1 MLRPMS
7 SPKPLLSVSDYHA
20 LANEL
25 IEHDRRYYTEA
36 NPTISDLEYDL
47 MTQALRAYEE
57 ANPTEIVAW
66 SPTRKVG
73 HQPASSFPKVERP
86 VAMLS
91 LDNTYGEDDLRAF
104 FDRVVKGL
112 DGVVPVFSVEPKID
126 GFGIEL
132 TYKQGLLTLGATRGD
147 GRIGEDVTPNVRV
160 VKGVAGKLREPIDI
174 VVRGEIYMTKREF
187 LAVNEERDALGE
199 ETFKN
204 PRNLAAGSI
213 KLLDPK
219 EVARRPMRTIL
230 YEVVDGERYAPGH
243 LASLELVKRLGLPVS
258 KDNSRATSW
267 EELHE
272 QIVQWR
278 DKRDSLD
285 YEVDGLVV
293 KVDAFAQRGALGTT
307 SKFPRW
313 AIAYKFPAR
322 QVTTLVRQLEL
333 NVGRTG
339 AITPVAILE
348 PVELSGTTVS
358 RASLHNWDQVGRLGL
373 GVGDRVL
380 LEKAGEIIPQVLGV
394 TVTGDGDRFT
404 APTECPSCQTALL
417 REEGKV
423 VLICPNRLACP
434 DQLQAAIEFFGS
446 RGQMNIDG
454 LGEKLVTQLIA
465 AKLIGDVADIFDLT
479 TEPLEK
485 LERFGKLSAQ
495 NLVASIAKAKQ
506 DATFSRLLSALGIA
520 HVGGVVAKLIAARY
534 LRLSALREAAAA
546 KTAEELVV
554 ELCEIDGI
562 GDIIAIAVDRF
573 LRDDHA
579 RLILDKLAAR
589 GVDPSEPVA
598 ERATEGPLVGK
609 TLVVTG
615 TLTQPRADVQKRIEA
630 AGGKIVTS
638 VSKKTS
644 YLVAGAD
651 TGKTKLE
658 AAEKHKVAILD
669 EAALEKLLNGE
680 DIEAS
685 EADAAAAEPSES

>member
-7 SPKPLLSVSDYHA
+7 QPKPLASVAEYHE

-36 NPTISDLEYDL
+36 NPTISDVEYDEL
-47 MTQALRAYEE
+47 TRRLRAYEE
-57 ANPTEIVAW
+57 SHPAEVVDW

-104 FDRVVKGL
+104 YDRVVKGL
-112 DGVVPVFSVEPKID
+112 DGEVPVFSLEPKID

-132 TYKQGLLTLGATRGD
+132 TYKQGKLTLAATRGD

-160 VKGVAGKLREPIDI
+160 VRGVTGKLREPRDI
-174 VVRGEIYMTKREF
+174 VIRGEIYMTKKDF
-187 LAVNEERDALGE
+187 LAVNEEREALGE

-219 EVARRPMRTIL
+219 EVAKRPMRTIL
-230 YEVVDGERYAPGH
+230 YEVVDGERYAAGH
-243 LASLELVKRLGLPVS
+243 LASLELVKQLGLPIS
-258 KDNSRATSW
+258 PDNSKATSW
-267 EELHE
+267 EELHA
-272 QIVQWR
+272 QIVAWR
-278 DKRDSLD
+278 DKRDALD

-293 KVDAFAQRGALGTT
+293 KVDSFAQRATLGATA
-307 SKFPRW
+307 KFPRW

-322 QVTTLVRQLEL
+322 QVTTLVRELEL

-339 AITPVAILE
+339 AVTPVAILE
-348 PVELSGTTVS
+348 PVQLSGTTVS

-373 GVGDRVL
+373 GAGDRVL

-394 TVTGDGDRFT
+394 TEAGQGARFT
-404 APTECPSCQTALL
+404 TPAECPSCQTALV

-423 VLICPNRLACP
+423 VLICPNRLGCP
-434 DQLQAAIEFFGS
+434 AQLHAAIEFFGS

-465 AKLIGDVADIFDLT
+465 AGLVKDVADIFDLQM
-479 TEPLEK
+479 EQLEK

-495 NLVASIAKAKQ
+495 NLVTAIATAKKAAS
-506 DATFSRLLSALGIA
+506 FSRLLSALGIA
-520 HVGGVVAKLIAARY
+520 HVGGVVARLIAAKYRT
-534 LRLSALREAAAA
+534 LSALRAVAAA
-546 KTAEELVV
+546 KTSEELVA
-554 ELCEIDGI
+554 ELCEIEGI
-562 GDIIAIAVDRF
+562 GEVIAVAIDRF
-573 LRDDHA
+573 LRDPHA
-579 RLILDKLAAR
+579 VIVLDRLAER
-589 GVDPSEPVA
+589 GVDPVEVVA

-609 TLVVTG
+609 SLVVTG
-615 TLTQPRADVQKRIEA
+615 TLSQPRADVQKRIEA
-630 AGGKIVTS
+630 AGGKIVGS
-638 VSKKTS
+638 VSKKTHF
-644 YLVAGAD
+644 LVAGAD

-658 AAEKHKVAILD
+658 AAEKHGVPVLD
-669 EAALEKLLNGE
+669 EAALEKLLAGE
-680 DIEAS
+680 PYQAP
-685 EADAAAAEPSES
+685 AAAEPGDA